1 MTLRSFVSSSS
12 QSSKNGLGE
21 HEVPPLPYKLDALQ
35 PHISK
40 ETLQYHYGKHHAGY
54 VKRLNS
60 LIRGTE
66 LQGKPL
72 EWIIGNVPQGPIYN
86 NAAQAWNH
94 DFYWHCLTSKGGGQP
109 QGTLAEAINASFRS
123 FADFKEEFTNKVLT
137 LFGSGWVWLTKKPSG
152 ALSVEA
158 MTNAGTPLVID
169 LQALLTCDVWEHA
182 YYIDYRNERLRYL
195 QAFWNVVNWQFVSE
209 QFARQ

>member
-1 MTLRSFVSSSS
+1 MTLHRFGSPSP
-12 QSSKNGLGE
+12 QSPKNELGE
-21 HEVPPLPYKLDALQ
+21 HELPPLPYKLDALQ

-40 ETLQYHYGKHHAGY
+40 ETLEYHYGKHHAAY

-72 EWIIGNVPQGPIYN
+72 EWIVANVPQGPIYN

-94 DFYWHCLTSKGGGQP
+94 DFYWHCLTPEGGGQP

-123 FADFKEEFTNKVLT
+123 FSDFKEEFTNKALT
-137 LFGSGWVWLTKKPSG
+137 LFGSGWVWLTKKASG
-152 ALSVEA
+152 ALSLEA
-158 MTNAGTPLVID
+158 MVNAGTPLA
-169 LQALLTCDVWEHA
+169 LGQPALLTCDVWEHA
-182 YYIDYRNERLRYL
+182 YYIDYRNQRAQYL
-195 QAFWNVVNWQFVSE
+195 QAFWNLVNWQYVSE
-209 QFARQ
+209 QLARQ